1 MTSQPAMS
9 DVCAITPD
17 GSRVRWQPPAKWR
30 RRLIASSLCAV
41 SVEHCVAGASEVPDL
56 EATGT
61 ILAMYLRV
69 PTDLELRMDGSGW
82 ASRRLRTP
90 LIYVP
95 AGFSF
100 SSRWANEAEW
110 VTVHFES
117 SWLARSGA
125 LTVTGEQC
133 VSIAPRFDVSDELLT
148 QIVRSLHE
156 DALAGM
162 PLGPMYAESLG
173 AAALRRMVYLES
185 RRRPREYAHTVMMQK
200 AAEYIQDNF
209 QEELTLLTVANAV
222 DYPGD
227 LYSFIRSFK
236 KAHGLT
242 PHQYIIESRLQ
253 AARNLITSGQ
263 CDITEA
269 ALNCGFSTA
278 SHFSATFRKRWG
290 VSPSEFRLESTVLM
304 REEARESTGR

>member
-1 MTSQPAMS
+1 M
-9 DVCAITPD
+9 
-17 GSRVRWQPPAKWR
+17 
-30 RRLIASSLCAV
+30 ASSLSPV
-41 SVEHCVAGASEVPDL
+41 SLEHCIAGASEVPAL
-56 EATGT
+56 EATGP

-69 PTDLELRMDGSGW
+69 PAALELRMHGSPW
-82 ASRRLRTP
+82 APKRLRAP

-95 AGFSF
+95 AGFCC

-110 VTVHFES
+110 VTVHFERA
-117 SWLARSGA
+117 WLARSGL
-125 LTVTGEQC
+125 LTDQHTA
-133 VSIAPRFDVSDELLT
+133 SIGPRFDISDELLA

-162 PLGPMYAESLG
+162 PLGPAYAEALG
-173 AAALRRMVYLES
+173 AAALRRMTYLES
-185 RRRPREYAHTVMMQK
+185 RRRPREYAHVPLMQQ

-209 QEELTLLTVANAV
+209 QEELTLLMVASAV

-242 PHQYIIESRLQ
+242 PHQYIIESRLR
-253 AARNLITSGQ
+253 AARSLIASGQ
-263 CDITEA
+263 CDVTEA
-269 ALNCGFSTA
+269 ALNCGFSSP

-290 VSPSEFRLESTVLM
+290 VSPSEFKPAAGTFMQEAATESTS
-304 REEARESTGR
+304 R